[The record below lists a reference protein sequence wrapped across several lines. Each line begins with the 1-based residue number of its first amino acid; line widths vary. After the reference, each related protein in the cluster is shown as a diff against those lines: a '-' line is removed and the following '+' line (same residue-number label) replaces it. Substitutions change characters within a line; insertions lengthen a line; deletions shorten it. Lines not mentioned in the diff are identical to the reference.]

1 MIIPAHENAIIKRFR
16 AECAKLPDVTETITW
31 GHPIFRVGDAKGK
44 MFAGV
49 GDYKDV
55 WGIGLNVGK
64 PKQREMLKADP
75 KRFFPTPYC
84 AHLGWVSMRLD
95 GRVPWTLLRDLMRLA
110 HANVHSKVFGDSA
123 PAGGPKRGTRAKKR
137 PAR

>member
-1 MIIPAHENAIIKRFR
+1 MIIPARENAIITRFR
-16 AECAKLPDVTETITW
+16 AECAKLPNVTETITW

-64 PKQREMLKADP
+64 ETQREMLKRDP
-75 KRFFPTPYC
+75 KRFFPTPYA

-95 GRVPWTLLRDLMRLA
+95 GRMPWKLLLGLTRLA
-110 HANVHSKVFGDSA
+110 HANVHARVIGA
-123 PAGGPKRGTRAKKR
+123 PASAAGRTRAARKKK